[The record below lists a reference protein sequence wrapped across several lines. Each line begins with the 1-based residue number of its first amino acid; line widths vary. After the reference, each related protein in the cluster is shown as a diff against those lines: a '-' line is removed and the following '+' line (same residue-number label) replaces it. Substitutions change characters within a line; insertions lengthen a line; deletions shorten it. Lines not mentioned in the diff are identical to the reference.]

1 MPTEAAPVILRL
13 PLGAVALGA
22 SFPILTYWYFHL
34 PNFVL
39 AALMY
44 TLAGRAL
51 LGLFVPHDST
61 NYIWR
66 FFCNVTDPFV
76 ALIAPITPKAAA
88 PVVVWLFG
96 VVWLFW
102 LRVGL
107 LYVFLLLGAVPR
119 AS

>member
-1 MPTEAAPVILRL
+1 MWQPLEAAVGTPV
-13 PLGAVALGA
+13 P
-22 SFPILTYWYFHL
+22 FLTYWYFHL

-44 TLAGRAL
+44 TLLGRVL
-51 LGLFVPHDST
+51 LGAVRRAGFRRTTSGASSAASPIRSS
-61 NYIWR
+61 
-66 FFCNVTDPFV
+66 P
-76 ALIAPITPKAAA
+76 LIALVTPKAAA

-107 LYVFLLLGAVPR
+107 LYLFLLLGAVPK